1 MLNAIPRVPTR
12 TRVDTYYCIPIF
24 PLSIHSCDA
33 LNTLIHVYS
42 RPEFDVFMAQAARG
56 KLDAAFVQ
64 AVGKYRQTSNF
75 CVTPLAAAGQEE
87 PAHAV
92 ASGVWEEL
100 RGLAQRFLTRP
111 EVDAGKPLCHTVP
124 IEELMHYY
132 WLVVFTYDAASALG
146 VAEGDSGKMQLVPQ
160 MVEFLSSFDSTS
172 IAALAE
178 VRRDA
183 ADDLITRKASMQ
195 LENGRLK
202 LRLIADAAAARGT
215 RSETAEETAR
225 RTEIVAEAEA
235 SFRAALETSK
245 GLASTPA
252 QEGASMETLYHLSGL
267 LEARGSTRTG
277 SISDFAAVQEAYD
290 CMRRSA
296 AATRAMLAGAAGG
309 TNRESL
315 MQLEARCA
323 MLAHKLADVQNAAA
337 HARKSLQ
344 LREQLQLDPQVW
356 PEVGRLQAI
365 VALAL
370 PKGEDSHES
379 CRQWSVMGECTANP
393 SFMLEQCKT
402 SCAFW
407 DSVRAESGGSAG
419 PETAPAA
426 ATSVSAGRADES
438 TATRPRWVLEPEGMA
453 SAATIAALATL
464 LLLVAR
470 ARYPRSAA
478 ASEGRLTRKRK
489 SGKQR

>member
-1 MLNAIPRVPTR
+1 VAVLPPSALNSDCCPLAAKYTTDARVLHLMGVSGQVR
-12 TRVDTYYCIPIF
+12 AAVF
-24 PLSIHSCDA
+24 SEAADA
-33 LNTLIHVYS
+33 LCTAAASAPEAQRILPAGTLPRQLRLTPGRLLRLFERES
-42 RPEFDVFMAQAARG
+42 CTAMRRELAALRREAARG

-146 VAEGDSGKMQLVPQ
+146 VAEGDSGKMQLVPH

-202 LRLIADAAAARGT
+202 LRLTADAAAARGT

-267 LEARGSTRTG
+267 LEALGALPTRTN
-277 SISDFAAVQEAYD
+277 
-290 CMRRSA
+290 CM
-296 AATRAMLAGAAGG
+296 
-309 TNRESL
+309 
-315 MQLEARCA
+315 
-323 MLAHKLADVQNAAA
+323 
-337 HARKSLQ
+337 
-344 LREQLQLDPQVW
+344 
-356 PEVGRLQAI
+356 
-365 VALAL
+365 
-370 PKGEDSHES
+370 
-379 CRQWSVMGECTANP
+379 
-393 SFMLEQCKT
+393 
-402 SCAFW
+402 
-407 DSVRAESGGSAG
+407 
-419 PETAPAA
+419 
-426 ATSVSAGRADES
+426 
-438 TATRPRWVLEPEGMA
+438 
-453 SAATIAALATL
+453 
-464 LLLVAR
+464 
-470 ARYPRSAA
+470 
-478 ASEGRLTRKRK
+478 
-489 SGKQR
+489 